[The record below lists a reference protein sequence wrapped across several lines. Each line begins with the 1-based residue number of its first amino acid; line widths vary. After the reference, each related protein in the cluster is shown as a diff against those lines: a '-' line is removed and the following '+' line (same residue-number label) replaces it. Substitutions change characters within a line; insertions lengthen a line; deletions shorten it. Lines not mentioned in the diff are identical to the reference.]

1 MIATKFVTRVYLRA
15 SWTKAN
21 LLRGRDAKPKG
32 LSNEKVAG
40 SPKGDYQQR
49 FPGFLVRSSHFG
61 DAEGNM
67 VRFEGGRGA
76 EETSSKETP
85 PQVARLLIADD
96 HALVREGLRTMLSG
110 EGGLE
115 VIAEANDGQ
124 QALDLCRELEPDLVL
139 MDVRMPV
146 MDGLQATRKIK
157 DEMPKT
163 SVMMVTMHENP
174 DYLFE
179 AVKAGAA
186 GYVLKDASGERLL
199 SAVRRTLEGESPLN
213 QELAMRL
220 LVRLARERRGEGGGG
235 GSGET
240 SREPP
245 EDAPAAH
252 GDVGGP
258 LATRPAA
265 TRSDA
270 HEEGSGGPTPQ
281 SRSAAQIENLTP
293 REVEVLNLLSQGQT
307 NPQIAQNLLFSVST
321 VKAQVRSILSKLGVS
336 DRTQAAVRAIESR
349 HTISGID

>member
-1 MIATKFVTRVYLRA
+1 VSRI
-15 SWTKAN
+15 
-21 LLRGRDAKPKG
+21 
-32 LSNEKVAG
+32 
-40 SPKGDYQQR
+40 
-49 FPGFLVRSSHFG
+49 
-61 DAEGNM
+61 
-67 VRFEGGRGA
+67 
-76 EETSSKETP
+76 
-85 PQVARLLIADD
+85 LIADD

-110 EGGLE
+110 EDGLQ
-115 VIAEANDGQ
+115 VIAEANNGQ
-124 QALDLCRELEPDLVL
+124 QALDLCRELRPDLVL

-157 DEMPKT
+157 QEMPKT

-199 SAVRRTLEGESPLN
+199 SAVRKTLEGESPLN

-220 LVRLARERRGEGGGG
+220 LKRLARESRVESSSEGG
-235 GSGET
+235 T

-245 EDAPAAH
+245 EDSLEEA
-252 GDVGGP
+252 DREGGEP
-258 LATRPAA
+258 LATRPGA
-265 TRSDA
+265 TRSGA
-270 HEEGSGGPTPQ
+270 HEDGSGGSAQ
-281 SRSAAQIENLTP
+281 SGCAAQIESLTP

-336 DRTQAAVRAIESR
+336 DRTQAAVRAIESG

>member
-1 MIATKFVTRVYLRA
+1 MV
-15 SWTKAN
+15 
-21 LLRGRDAKPKG
+21 RGGKKMGNGEGAAAP
-32 LSNEKVAG
+32 KVA
-40 SPKGDYQQR
+40 R
-49 FPGFLVRSSHFG
+49 I
-61 DAEGNM
+61 
-67 VRFEGGRGA
+67 
-76 EETSSKETP
+76 
-85 PQVARLLIADD
+85 LIADD

-110 EGGLE
+110 EDGIE
-115 VIAEANDGQ
+115 VIAETNDGR
-124 QALDLCRELEPDLVL
+124 QALNTCRDLKPDLVL

-146 MDGLQATRKIK
+146 MDGLEATRRIK
-157 DEMPKT
+157 QEMPKT

-220 LVRLARERRGEGGGG
+220 LKRLAGESRGERRREG
-235 GSGET
+235 GSGGT

-245 EDAPAAH
+245 EEADEPLTTNSVAA
-252 GDVGGP
+252 
-258 LATRPAA
+258 
-265 TRSDA
+265 RSGA
-270 HEEGSGGPTPQ
+270 RQAGSGGPAQ
-281 SRSAAQIENLTP
+281 SRGAAQIESLTP
-293 REVEVLNLLSQGQT
+293 REVEVLKLLSQGQT

-349 HTISGID
+349 LTVSTID

>member
-1 MIATKFVTRVYLRA
+1 MV
-15 SWTKAN
+15 
-21 LLRGRDAKPKG
+21 RGGKKMGNGEGAAAQ
-32 LSNEKVAG
+32 KVA
-40 SPKGDYQQR
+40 R
-49 FPGFLVRSSHFG
+49 I
-61 DAEGNM
+61 
-67 VRFEGGRGA
+67 
-76 EETSSKETP
+76 
-85 PQVARLLIADD
+85 LIADD

-110 EGGLE
+110 EDGIE
-115 VIAEANDGQ
+115 VIAETNDGR
-124 QALDLCRELEPDLVL
+124 QALNTCRDLKPDLVL

-146 MDGLQATRKIK
+146 MDGLEATRRIK
-157 DEMPKT
+157 QEMPKT

-220 LVRLARERRGEGGGG
+220 LKRLARESRGERRREG
-235 GSGET
+235 GSGGT

-245 EDAPAAH
+245 EEADEPLTTNSVAA
-252 GDVGGP
+252 
-258 LATRPAA
+258 
-265 TRSDA
+265 RSGA
-270 HEEGSGGPTPQ
+270 RQAGSGGPAQ
-281 SRSAAQIENLTP
+281 SRGAAQIESLTP
-293 REVEVLNLLSQGQT
+293 REVEVLKLLSQGQT

-349 HTISGID
+349 LTVSTID